1 MVVLMSD
8 LVRDEPANETW
19 QMSRGYYR
27 YKLGTQLAKLG
38 LGYPASATGTEGLNE
53 LARVADQAKAS
64 PQALEFAS
72 EAFARIEP
80 AELRSGERS
89 LKYAER
95 FAKLKPPGD
104 PAALYLLAFAQ
115 NAEGGSQAA
124 TQTAR
129 RALALLA
136 PSRGGRAYYVRT
148 ELESIH

>member
-1 MVVLMSD
+1 
-8 LVRDEPANETW
+8 
-19 QMSRGYYR
+19 MSRGYYR

-38 LGYPASATGTEGLNE
+38 AGYPASATGTEGLKE
-53 LARVADQAKAS
+53 LARIADKANAA

-80 AELRSGERS
+80 SKLRSGERA
-89 LKYAER
+89 LKFAER
-95 FAKLKPPGD
+95 FAKLKPAGD

-115 NAEGGSQAA
+115 NAEGGRKEA
-124 TQTAR
+124 TQTAQ

-136 PSRGGRAYYVRT
+136 PPRGGRAYYVRA